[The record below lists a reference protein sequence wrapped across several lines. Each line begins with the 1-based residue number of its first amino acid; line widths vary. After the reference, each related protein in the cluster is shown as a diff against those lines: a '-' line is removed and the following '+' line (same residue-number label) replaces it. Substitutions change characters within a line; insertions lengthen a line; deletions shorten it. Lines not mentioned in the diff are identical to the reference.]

1 MLKSVKIMDELGYLS
16 NSFAVSVEAWGGKDI
31 FVKSL
36 LLFTGS
42 KINLRYD
49 FFVDKCGDVLI
60 QVPGIEP
67 FIFIVL

>member
-49 FFVDKCGDVLI
+49 FFVDKCGMFSSRSPELN
-60 QVPGIEP
+60 PSS
-67 FIFIVL
+67 L